1 FPARRFQT
9 ATPTVT
15 EGGPVM
21 GQMKTIRKADWAPRP
36 LLAPDGRSYTPGSFR
51 EERELL
57 SSGYAPAPVDT
68 GDPVPAG
75 DTAVDPATTAPESA
89 PADAAAEAVVA
100 APEPAPAAEQM
111 PAPQTTTSKAKA
123 ARSNGESK

>member
-1 FPARRFQT
+1 
-9 ATPTVT
+9 
-15 EGGPVM
+15 M

-51 EERELL
+51 EDRELR
-57 SSGYAPAPVDT
+57 SRGYVPAPVDN

-75 DTAVDPATTAPESA
+75 DTPVDAVTAAPESA
-89 PADAAAEAVVA
+89 PADVAAAEIVAA
-100 APEPAPAAEQM
+100 APEPEQAPA
-111 PAPQTTTSKAKA
+111 PAPQTTSKAKA